1 MAAEVRR
8 FLVTIPASTP
18 KSANFTADLSFPA
31 RVVTEIEIRV
41 PPGPRGEVGFAIG
54 AAGVA
59 VIPIERGAY
68 IVTDDE
74 QIRWPL
80 EGLWDSGSFTF
91 FGYNTG
97 RFPHGIEVRFLV
109 DVIQRSVTDSQPQ
122 TTAALSSTGAT
133 VITVADS
140 STSLGLPALG
150 PAPVLSL

>member
-8 FLVTIPASTP
+8 FLVNIPASTP
-18 KSANFTADLSFPA
+18 KSAGFTADLSFPA

-41 PPGPRGEVGFAIG
+41 PPGPRGEVGFSIG
-54 AAGVA
+54 SAGVA

-80 EGLWDSGSFTF
+80 EGLWDSGAFTF

-109 DVIQRSVTDSQPQ
+109 DIIQRP
-122 TTAALSSTGAT
+122 AANALLIPSASLSGR
-133 VITVADS
+133 VV
-140 STSLGLPALG
+140 G
-150 PAPVLSL
+150 